1 MTENLPAAHAPQT
14 HDQVAHMLSS
24 LRQRQGSLI
33 ESNAESFEL
42 RQLVEALSEPATPM
56 QRGRQIATLMAH
68 YYVAEM
74 PGGVH
79 DEILSDFAVALREFP
94 AWAIAEARRW
104 WVNDNPKRHRRPLP
118 GDLADRARLAMRDV
132 YAAQERL
139 KRLESDDYDAVVDAL
154 IANAGDVGLVGAL
167 DGARYDG
174 GQIVCATAF
183 RKARADDKRAELE
196 RIGGRLGIEISGVSV
211 AQ

>member
-1 MTENLPAAHAPQT
+1 MTDNLPAIHAPQT
-14 HDQVAHMLSS
+14 ADQADRMLSS

-33 ESNAESFEL
+33 ESNAASFEL
-42 RQLVEALSEPATPM
+42 RQLVEALSEPATPV
-56 QRGRQIATLMAH
+56 QRGKQIATLLAH
-68 YYVAEM
+68 YYVANM
-74 PGGVH
+74 PDGVH

-94 AWAIAEARRW
+94 AWAIGEARRW
-104 WVNDNPKRHRRPLP
+104 WVNDNPKRHKRPLP

-139 KRLESDDYDAVVDAL
+139 KRLESDDYDAVIDAL
-154 IANAGDVGLVGAL
+154 IANAGDTGLVGAL